1 MLMMERHIKQE
12 KKLLIQV
19 KSQQQHSQKI
29 RSRQMEIQHSL
40 VEVILEMIQEITLI
54 REAMKA

>member
-1 MLMMERHIKQE
+1 M
-12 KKLLIQV
+12 LIQV

-29 RSRQMEIQHSL
+29 RSRQIEIQHSL